1 MSSSTF
7 TDQSFANHGGGRK
20 EVTGRM
26 VLICLVTFF
35 AVVGAVDFGMMAT
48 AISTF
53 TGLDSDSPYQEGLA
67 FEQEKSAAAAQQAL
81 RWQVQ
86 ASVKKEGGATSVEV
100 SARDATGKPLRA
112 LAATATLVHPTDRR
126 LDRDLTLAED
136 APGHFQ
142 GLTATAVGQWDLLIE
157 LSRDGAR
164 MFRSKNRVVLR

>member
-7 TDQSFANHGGGRK
+7 TDQGFADHGGGRK

-35 AVVGAVDFGMMAT
+35 AVVGAVNFGMMAA

-53 TGLDSDSPYQEGLA
+53 TGLDSESPYQEGLA

-86 ASVKKEGGATSVEV
+86 ASVKTEAGTTRIEV
-100 SARDATGKPLRA
+100 SARDTDGKPLGA

-126 LDRDLTLAED
+126 LDRDVTLTED
-136 APGHFQ
+136 APGHFN
-142 GLTATAVGQWDLLIE
+142 GLTVTAAGQWDLLID